1 MLQCKENVG
10 NTFMDTITDIIFQF
24 NKNNNKTIKTSNTN
38 ISVNGYL
45 NKQLCTLSEA
55 QSSI

>member
-45 NKQLCTLSEA
+45 KKQLCTLSEA

>member
-1 MLQCKENVG
+1 MLQCNEKVG

-24 NKNNNKTIKTSNTN
+24 NNNNNKAIKTSNTN

-45 NKQLCTLSEA
+45 KKQLCTLSEA